1 MLHRILTAVIAAAS
15 LAGGFALNQ
24 ATGSRWL
31 GAAVI
36 VAGAAWCVVRSW
48 RTTSSWRLVV
58 VVLLGAACLPASHR
72 LAPEIGAWPSVALT
86 SAVLALGVVVLVDNR
101 AVDRRAARPAGSRA
115 AQTTP

>member
-48 RTTSSWRLVV
+48 RTTSLWRLAV
-58 VVLLGAACLPASHR
+58 VVLLGAACLPVSHR

-86 SAVLALGVVVLVDNR
+86 SAALALGVVAGVD
-101 AVDRRAARPAGSRA
+101 DRVARRAGSRA